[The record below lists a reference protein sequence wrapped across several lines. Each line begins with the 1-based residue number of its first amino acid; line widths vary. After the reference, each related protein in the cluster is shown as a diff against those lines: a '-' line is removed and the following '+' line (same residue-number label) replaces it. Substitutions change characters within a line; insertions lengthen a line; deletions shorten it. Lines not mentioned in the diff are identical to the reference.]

1 MKKRVWI
8 GLFILAVLINGLAW
22 ISRNFCDFYIRTVFP
37 FLSAPLSRFASFF
50 PFSLGEWMLV
60 SLGVFLI
67 ALLGVAAVFLIG
79 KRAWAKKLLCRLGR
93 AFAWIFLLFFWIMT
107 CNCLIAYHTS
117 PFADL
122 YLQESGR
129 FHTKEELAV
138 LRDFMVENANE
149 LAGRMLRDEKGEVIY
164 EQDMT
169 QTAIAAMQRTGD
181 FCPLLKG
188 EYPPAKGLYFSHLF
202 SQMDMMGYF
211 FPFSMEANYNRDMYL
226 VNRPATVC
234 HEYSHLKGFL
244 REDEANLIGYLAC
257 VNSEDPFFRYSGY
270 LSVLGYVESAFLDSI
285 QRDAAVYRQHPAIS
299 AQVCADAVF
308 LTDEAWEKVEKT
320 AALPTES
327 TAKASRAVTSAALKM
342 NGVKEGTE
350 SYRGVVALLLDY
362 YFAGIK

>member
-1 MKKRVWI
+1 MKRRVWI

-22 ISRNFCDFYIRTVFP
+22 TSRNFCDFYIRTVFP

-107 CNCLIAYHTS
+107 CNCFIAYHTS

-129 FHTKEELAV
+129 FHTK
-138 LRDFMVENANE
+138 
-149 LAGRMLRDEKGEVIY
+149 
-164 EQDMT
+164 DMT